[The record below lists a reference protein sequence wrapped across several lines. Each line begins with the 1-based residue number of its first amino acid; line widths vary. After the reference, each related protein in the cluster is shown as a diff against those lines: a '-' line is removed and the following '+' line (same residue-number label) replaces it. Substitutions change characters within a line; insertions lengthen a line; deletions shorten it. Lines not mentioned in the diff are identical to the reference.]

1 MGRFSFSL
9 LLLVLLATASVVFN
23 TISLFIKK
31 NKGWEVKKFMQR
43 LHFIK
48 AKFKIWSKDIFV
60 DIEEEKDAIL

>member
-1 MGRFSFSL
+1 
-9 LLLVLLATASVVFN
+9 
-23 TISLFIKK
+23 
-31 NKGWEVKKFMQR
+31 MQR